1 MKESVTHQNY
11 VRAILSVFLFV
22 AFFLNT
28 TSAMAQDAPPPSGWK
43 KSVIGKV
50 AGTQVGFQDW
60 QGGGVNSLA
69 LSTGV
74 DGTATR
80 VSGRLEQKHELKLSF
95 GVVKQDTLE
104 LRKAEDQIWLSS
116 TIVYKG
122 DGFLRMFN
130 PAFSA
135 SVRTQFAEGFNFD
148 TDPIGGVR
156 PTPVKVSA
164 FFAPATFQ
172 QSLGLRYE
180 PAPWFKQRFGFG
192 AKETVVTIERF
203 RALYG
208 VDPANSVRVE
218 GGLEALTEVDRDLV
232 ENVHFKSS
240 LSMFAAF
247 KTADNPDFIW
257 ENLVTMK
264 VNSWLNVNFEW
275 VAVFDTDVT
284 DKIQWKEVFSVG
296 VAISLI

>member
-1 MKESVTHQNY
+1 LIKTVTYPNY
-11 VRAILSVFLFV
+11 VRAILISVFFV
-22 AFFLNT
+22 ALVLNVA
-28 TSAMAQDAPPPSGWK
+28 SAMAQDAPPPSGWK

-50 AGTQVGFQDW
+50 AGTQVGFQNW

-74 DGTATR
+74 DGSATR
-80 VSGRLEQKHELKLSF
+80 TSGRLEQKHELKLSF

-116 TIVYKG
+116 TFVYKG
-122 DGFLRMFN
+122 DGFLGKFN
-130 PAFSA
+130 PTLSA

-148 TDPIGGVR
+148 TDPIDGVR
-156 PTPVKVSA
+156 QTPVKVSA
-164 FFAPATFQ
+164 FFAPATLQ
-172 QSLGLRYE
+172 QSLGLRFE
-180 PAPWFKQRFGFG
+180 PAPWFTQRFGFG

-218 GGLEALTEVDRDLV
+218 GGFEALTEIDRELV
-232 ENVHFKSS
+232 ENVHYKSS

-257 ENLVTMK
+257 ENLIAMK

-275 VAVFDTDVT
+275 VAVFDNDVT
-284 DKIQWKEVFSVG
+284 DKVQWKEVFSVG